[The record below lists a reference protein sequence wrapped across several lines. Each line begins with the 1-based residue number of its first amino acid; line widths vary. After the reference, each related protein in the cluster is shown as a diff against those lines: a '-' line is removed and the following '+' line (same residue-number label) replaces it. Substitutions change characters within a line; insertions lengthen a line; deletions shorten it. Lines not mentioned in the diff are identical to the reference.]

1 MSDDISSIDG
11 HVFRTAEERE
21 RYVQFMR
28 EEGRPLLAAYSAIS
42 CPGVRA
48 AVLHLIKVVAV
59 RTA

>member
-11 HVFRTAEERE
+11 HVFRCAEEQE
-21 RYVQFMR
+21 RYLQSIR

-42 CPGVRA
+42 CPDVRA
-48 AVLHLIKVVAV
+48 AVLHLIEVVAV